1 MRIDDIDA
9 LLATVQFSS
18 LNQAAEYLGIT
29 QSAIT
34 RRLQRLEQELNVT
47 LLERQTRPLTLTA
60 AGHRVYEQCLSI
72 KRETKKLYSLL
83 DPEGEPRGALRL
95 GVPQSLS
102 EIALPAALSALSQ
115 QFPGLSPQITCGWSG
130 QLQRRLENGEPR
142 GALRL
147 GVPQSL
153 SEIALPAA
161 LSALSQQFP
170 GLSPQITC
178 GWSGQ
183 LQRRLENGELDGMLA
198 MGPAQQSF
206 AEGYSGRLLCPLEV
220 VPIAGRRLNLRASSL
235 LECAERGW
243 ILNPDGC
250 GLRAGL
256 IRELQSQGLRLTLN
270 VESAGAQLQIAL
282 VAQGL
287 GLGLVPRAAL
297 ASSPWRD
304 EIAVLSLSDFQPAV
318 SLWLIHA
325 QYLANLQPPLTFFA
339 SKVVQQLTVSD

>member
-72 KRETKKLYSLL
+72 KRETKNSTACWIRKAS
-83 DPEGEPRGALRL
+83 R
-95 GVPQSLS
+95 
-102 EIALPAALSALSQ
+102 AAS
-115 QFPGLSPQITCGWSG
+115 
-130 QLQRRLENGEPR
+130 
-142 GALRL
+142 LRL

-206 AEGYSGRLLCPLEV
+206 AEGYSGRLLCPTEV
-220 VPIAGRRLNLRASSL
+220 VPIVGRRLNLRASSL
-235 LECAERGW
+235 RECAER
-243 ILNPDGC
+243 
-250 GLRAGL
+250 AG
-256 IRELQSQGLRLTLN
+256 SLTPT
-270 VESAGAQLQIAL
+270 A
-282 VAQGL
+282 VACAPG
-287 GLGLVPRAAL
+287 
-297 ASSPWRD
+297 S
-304 EIAVLSLSDFQPAV
+304 
-318 SLWLIHA
+318 
-325 QYLANLQPPLTFFA
+325 FA
-339 SKVVQQLTVSD
+339 SCRAVDCG

>member
-130 QLQRRLENGEPR
+130 QLQRRL
-142 GALRL
+142 A
-147 GVPQSL
+147 
-153 SEIALPAA
+153 
-161 LSALSQQFP
+161 
-170 GLSPQITC
+170 
-178 GWSGQ
+178 
-183 LQRRLENGELDGMLA
+183 NGELDGMLA
-198 MGPAQQSF
+198 MGPAQQNF

-220 VPIAGRRLNLRASSL
+220 VPIVGRRLNLRASSL
-235 LECAERGW
+235 RECAERGW

-304 EIAVLSLSDFQPAV
+304 EVAVLSLSDF
-318 SLWLIHA
+318 
-325 QYLANLQPPLTFFA
+325 
-339 SKVVQQLTVSD
+339 

>member
-83 DPEGEPRGALRL
+83 DPEG
-95 GVPQSLS
+95 
-102 EIALPAALSALSQ
+102 
-115 QFPGLSPQITCGWSG
+115 
-130 QLQRRLENGEPR
+130 
-142 GALRL
+142 
-147 GVPQSL
+147 VPQSL

-198 MGPAQQSF
+198 MGPAQQNF

-220 VPIAGRRLNLRASSL
+220 VPIVGRRLNLRASSL
-235 LECAERGW
+235 RECAERGW

-304 EIAVLSLSDFQPAV
+304 EVAVLSLSDFQPAV

-325 QYLANLQPPLTFFA
+325 QYLANLQPPLAFFA
-339 SKVVQQLTVSD
+339 SKVMQQLTVSD

>member
-18 LNQAAEYLGIT
+18 LNQAADYLGIT

-47 LLERQTRPLTLTA
+47 LLARQTRPQTLTA
-60 AGHRVYEQCLSI
+60 AGQRVYEQCLSI
-72 KRETKKLYSLL
+72 KRETKKLY
-83 DPEGEPRGALRL
+83 
-95 GVPQSLS
+95 GVPQSIS
-102 EIALPAALSALSQ
+102 EIALPAALAALSQ
-115 QFPGLSPQITCGWSG
+115 QFPALSPQVTCGWSG
-130 QLQRRLENGEPR
+130 E
-142 GALRL
+142 
-147 GVPQSL
+147 
-153 SEIALPAA
+153 
-161 LSALSQQFP
+161 
-170 GLSPQITC
+170 
-178 GWSGQ
+178 

-198 MGPAQQSF
+198 MGPAQQTL

-220 VPIAGRRLNLRASSL
+220 VPIAARRLNLRASSL
-235 LECAERGW
+235 RECVEQGW

-256 IRELQSQGLRLTLN
+256 IRELQSQGLRLKLN
-270 VESAGAQLQIAL
+270 IESAGAQLQMAL

-297 ASSPWRD
+297 AASPWRD
-304 EIAVLSLSDFQPAV
+304 ELEVVNLSDFQPAV

-325 QYLANLQPPLTFFA
+325 QYLANLQSPLIFFA

>member
-130 QLQRRLENGEPR
+130 QLQRRLENGE
-142 GALRL
+142 
-147 GVPQSL
+147 
-153 SEIALPAA
+153 
-161 LSALSQQFP
+161 
-170 GLSPQITC
+170 
-178 GWSGQ
+178 
-183 LQRRLENGELDGMLA
+183 LDGMLA

-220 VPIAGRRLNLRASSL
+220 VPIVGRRLNLRASSL
-235 LECAERGW
+235 RECAERGW

-282 VAQGL
+282 V
-287 GLGLVPRAAL
+287 PRAAL

-304 EIAVLSLSDFQPAV
+304 EVAVLSLSDFQPAV

-339 SKVVQQLTVSD
+339 SKVMQQLTVSD